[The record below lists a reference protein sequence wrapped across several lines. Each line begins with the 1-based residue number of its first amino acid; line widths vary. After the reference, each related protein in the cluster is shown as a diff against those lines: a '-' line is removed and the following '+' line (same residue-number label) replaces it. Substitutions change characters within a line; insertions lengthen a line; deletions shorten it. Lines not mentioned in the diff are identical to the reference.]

1 MQIDIAVVLE
11 SSGNRHAGG
20 EGSPVAVYKDVD
32 QLLLVLGE
40 FTVNGQVVEVMAS
53 ELAFE

>member
-40 FTVNGQVVEVMAS
+40 FTVNGQVVEVIAS